1 MPRTNGIRV
10 FYLAIA
16 QGICS
21 WESENEFLANTMP
34 QRLTSTLET
43 GLSAKTQRGAMDS
56 RVGRR
61 KPSDNGIKGWQEKS
75 EVVLLGH

>member
-1 MPRTNGIRV
+1 MPRTNGICV

-34 QRLTSTLET
+34 QRLTPTLET
-43 GLSAKTQRGAMDS
+43 KASQLKPSGGQWTQGLAGENPVTMES

-61 KPSDNGIKGWQEKS
+61 KVRWFY
-75 EVVLLGH
+75 